1 MQSLA
6 SRYCKMYQKGGALGI
21 FTSCGYLGSFVSAI
35 IGGYF
40 YGHFGISVVSFCVVI
55 LSLAW
60 IACFLFLDSP
70 TLQKNLYLPLRED
83 VSMKELVI
91 LEEINGVLEW
101 YVNQNEHVLV
111 VKYQENLKESV
122 LGSVREK
129 IAGFCKQVI

>member
-1 MQSLA
+1 
-6 SRYCKMYQKGGALGI
+6 
-21 FTSCGYLGSFVSAI
+21 
-35 IGGYF
+35 
-40 YGHFGISVVSFCVVI
+40 
-55 LSLAW
+55 
-60 IACFLFLDSP
+60 
-70 TLQKNLYLPLRED
+70 
-83 VSMKELVI
+83 MKELVI